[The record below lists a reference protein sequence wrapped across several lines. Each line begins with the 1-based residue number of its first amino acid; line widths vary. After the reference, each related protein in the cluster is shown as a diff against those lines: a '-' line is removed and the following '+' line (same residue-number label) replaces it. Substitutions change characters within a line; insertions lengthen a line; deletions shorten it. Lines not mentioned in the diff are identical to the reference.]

1 MCSDLYVFCECSL
14 FRSPFVLFLPS
25 FRALFALLPSSCRV
39 LSALFAC
46 FLLRLKCYFR
56 GPFLLLST
64 VFSCY
69 FFAMFAFFF
78 AVLCSFRAQYTFSTN
93 SYTVCVQCSCSFRVL
108 FEMVKIQI
116 GNTLASRV
124 ATVTGACHV
133 LFSFSVRM
141 VKIQIG
147 NTLASRVAT
156 VTGACSLFG
165 F

>member
-1 MCSDLYVFCECSL
+1 MFVISL
-14 FRSPFVLFLPS
+14 S
-25 FRALFALLPSSCRV
+25 FRALFALFSLSFRALAELLPRSFRA
-39 LSALFAC
+39 LSMLSFAFEMLFSWSFLATQYSI
-46 FLLRLKCYFR
+46 FLLFFR
-56 GPFLLLST
+56 D
-64 VFSCY
+64 VRV
-69 FFAMFAFFF
+69 FFF

-93 SYTVCVQCSCSFRVL
+93 SYIVCVQCSCSFRVL

-116 GNTLASRV
+116 GNTLASQV

>member
-25 FRALFALLPSSCRV
+25 FRSLFALLPSSCRV
-39 LSALFAC
+39 LSALFPC

-56 GPFLLLST
+56 GPFLLLSA

-69 FFAMFAFFF
+69 FFRDVRVFFAF
-78 AVLCSFRAQYTFSTN
+78 LCSFRAQYTFSTN
-93 SYTVCVQCSCSFRVL
+93 NYTVCVQFSCSFRVL